1 MYTYNIYKMAKS
13 YPSQSDPLIKTI
25 TTTQFKVSEIVRG
38 LNFKNLGERYYY
50 MRVSGYI
57 KDN

>member
-1 MYTYNIYKMAKS
+1 MYTYNIYRMAKL
-13 YPSQSDPLIKTI
+13 YPSQSDPMIKAV
-25 TTTQFKVSEIVRG
+25 TTTQFEVSEIVRE

-50 MRVSGYI
+50 IRVSEYI

>member
-1 MYTYNIYKMAKS
+1 MYTYNVYKMTKL
-13 YPSQSDPLIKTI
+13 YPSQSDPIIKTV
-25 TTTQFKVSEIVRG
+25 TATQFEVSEIVRE

-50 MRVSGYI
+50 IRVSEYI

>member
-1 MYTYNIYKMAKS
+1 MYTYNIYKMVKS
-13 YPSQSDPLIKTI
+13 YPSQSDPMIKTV
-25 TTTQFKVSEIVRG
+25 TTTQFKVSEIVRE

-50 MRVSGYI
+50 IRVSGYI